1 MNPSQLIAWFVCL
14 ALALF
19 ACILAVRNSY
29 KTAVLERQFVQV
41 TETASEETE
50 LLTEVIE
57 TLADIRELLKER
69 KEQAP
74 ARGAEPTPAGHAR

>member
-41 TETASEETE
+41 ADAATAQAA
-50 LLTEVIE
+50 LLTDVRD

-74 ARGAEPTPAGHAR
+74 TRASEPAPAGYAR